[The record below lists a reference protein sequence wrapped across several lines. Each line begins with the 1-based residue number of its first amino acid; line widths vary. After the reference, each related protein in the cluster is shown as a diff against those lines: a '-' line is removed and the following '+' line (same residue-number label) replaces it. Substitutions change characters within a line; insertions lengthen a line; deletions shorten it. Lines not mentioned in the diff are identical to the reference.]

1 MKKFVTAVEETMEDE
16 APKTEEQVR
25 GKPIQ
30 YELDDRVM
38 TAYKPHEGQ
47 LTFMM
52 AALGRGQTDD
62 QRYAAIVNIM
72 MAAHTGADKD
82 HLESRLL
89 ENDPKKR
96 LRLKQLEEIFEHLI
110 SEWFADPTRESSDSA
125 DSEQTT
131 SPN

>member
-1 MKKFVTAVEETMEDE
+1 MKKFRTAVEYTEPGAEED
-16 APKTEEQVR
+16 R
-25 GKPIQ
+25 GKVIR

-47 LTFMM
+47 LTFML

-72 MAAHTGADKD
+72 LAAHFSGDKD
-82 HLESRLL
+82 YLESRLL

-110 SEWFADPTRESSDSA
+110 EEWFADPTRESSDSA
-125 DSEQTT
+125 ELEPTGSE
-131 SPN
+131 N

>member
-1 MKKFVTAVEETMEDE
+1 MKKFVTAVEETMENE
-16 APKTEEQVR
+16 TPKTEDEVR
-25 GKPIQ
+25 GTPIE
-30 YELDDRVM
+30 YDLDDRVM
-38 TAYKPHEGQ
+38 KAYKPHEGQ

-72 MAAHTGADKD
+72 MAAHSGADKD

-96 LRLKQLEEIFEHLI
+96 LHLKQLEEIFEYLI
-110 SEWFADPTRESSDSA
+110 SGWFADPTQESSDSA
-125 DSEQTT
+125 DSEPTT
-131 SPN
+131 STN